1 VLRPHV
7 ALASSAVL
15 GSLLG
20 LCQGWPWGWLPA
32 QLLLVLQLALLF
44 VPGVGAGAAA
54 LRAAAFGAAMALAGY
69 AGFLS
74 DLPGAEPGTLLLA
87 GAGLV
92 AVHALLL
99 AACAALAVRLPAS
112 PAVRALLAWPALWC
126 LHEALLAQGPLA
138 MPWLRL
144 GQLQAPYGPW
154 AAALPLGGTLLAGL
168 LMWWTAALLWRAVGQ
183 PAERRRALLAGLALL
198 AVVNGL
204 GRLTWTQASG
214 ELAAV
219 LLQPGAAPEAAD
231 EAGTQQRMAALMS
244 AAEAARS
251 QLLVSP
257 QLALRKTASAL
268 PDDYLRQLAHALDRR
283 DSDLLLGLYVAQ
295 GDGRLHNAVLSLG
308 SSGPQRYLKRQL
320 FPFGEFLPAQGALRD
335 WLAGG
340 QPRQD
345 TARGPADAEPLWLGG
360 HRASL
365 SVCFELAFP
374 GLWRQEAATS
384 EVLVNLSSAAAHP
397 GALLQRQFDQQA
409 AARALEFQKPL
420 LHATD
425 IGGAFALDAAGNTVA
440 RLARDATASL
450 PVTLQ
455 ARRGLTP
462 FARVGDALALSLAVA
477 GLVLAWLSQAGVA
490 AQPRLR
496 LQAQRGQVLMAGV
509 ALILMS
515 AGLLY
520 YMVNSGQAVTEKMR
534 VTNAADA
541 AAYSAGVVE
550 ARALNY
556 DAYLNRAMVA
566 NQIAIAQMVSV
577 GSWVRYFANAVD
589 EVPASGTDIFFMMS
603 PSLEGYKILAIF
615 AATKVVLEY
624 YTGQSANY
632 YADYVLQ
639 YGIGPIIAVHD
650 AVVGAMAASQ
660 GAVHANLIAGVRQ
673 KQIADDVAQAMDP
686 QLKTQV
692 VLASHGFDNFTKSYA
707 NNDRGRF
714 ADVTMRSRDDFSRER
729 NWTVSA
735 PDIPLLKKN
744 GEMKKRAGTELVG
757 YDEWR
762 GMDTLEL
769 HGERFGCGKLGLSWC
784 GDIQKPLGWAA
795 VNIPKNNCSGSG
807 SGSSAN
813 GYHGNAY
820 GENRRTANKA
830 EGEMEQPGYYCFSGL
845 PAVRELRNV
854 APDAELSTGITLFVT
869 KDHAQLRT
877 SGGAAQ
883 AKPSGQLA
891 LFDDKPAG
899 AKLAALAR
907 AQVFF
912 DRISPRADG
921 RTEIASLYNPY
932 WRVRLVAPTA
942 ADRAWAAA
950 QQGGLALP

>member
-1 VLRPHV
+1 MLRPHA

-32 QLLLVLQLALLF
+32 QLLLALQLALLF
-44 VPGVGAGAAA
+44 APGVGAGAAA

-74 DLPGAEPGTLLLA
+74 DLPGAAPGTLLLA

-112 PAVRALLAWPALWC
+112 PAVHALLAWPALWC

-295 GDGRLHNAVLSLG
+295 GDGRLQNAVLSLG

-425 IGGAFALDAAGNTVA
+425 IGGAFALDAAGHTVA

-477 GLVLAWLSQAGVA
+477 GLVLAWLSQAGAA

-735 PDIPLLKKN
+735 PDIPLFKKN

>member
-1 VLRPHV
+1 M
-7 ALASSAVL
+7 L

-44 VPGVGAGAAA
+44 APGVGVGVAA

-74 DLPGAEPGTLLLA
+74 DLPGARPGQLLLA
-87 GAGLV
+87 GVGLV

-144 GQLQAPYGPW
+144 GQLQAPHGPW

-168 LMWWTAALLWRAVGQ
+168 LMWWTAGLLWQAWVR
-183 PAERRRALLAGLALL
+183 PAGRRRALLAGVALL

-204 GRLTWTQASG
+204 GRQTWTQASG
-214 ELAAV
+214 ELDAV
-219 LLQPGAAPEAAD
+219 LLQTGAAPEAAD
-231 EAGTQQRMAALMS
+231 EAGTQQRMATLMT
-244 AAEAARS
+244 AAQVARS
-251 QLLVSP
+251 QLLVGP

-268 PDDYLRQLAHALDRR
+268 PDDYLRQLAHELDRR
-283 DSDLLLGLYVAQ
+283 DSDLLLGLYVAP

-320 FPFGEFLPAQGALRD
+320 FPFGEFVPAQGALRD
-335 WLAGG
+335 WLAAGAAL
-340 QPRQD
+340 QD
-345 TARGPADAEPLWLGG
+345 TSRGPADAEPLWLGG
-360 HRASL
+360 HRVSL
-365 SVCFELAFP
+365 SLCFELAFP

-397 GALLQRQFDQQA
+397 GTLLQRQFDQQA

-425 IGGAFALDAAGNTVA
+425 LGGAFALDHGGHTVA
-440 RLARDATASL
+440 RLARDTAASL

-462 FARVGDALALSLAVA
+462 FARFGDALAQSLAVA
-477 GLVLAWLSQAGVA
+477 GLVLALLW
-490 AQPRLR
+490 QPGRAVQPSLR

-639 YGIGPIIAVHD
+639 YGVGPIIAAHD
-650 AVVGAMAASQ
+650 AVVVAMAASQ
-660 GAVHANLIAGVRQ
+660 GLVHANLTAGVRQ

-692 VLASHGFDNFTKSYA
+692 VLASHGFDNFTKAYA
-707 NNDRGRF
+707 NDDRGRF
-714 ADVTMRSRDDFSRER
+714 ADVTMRSRDGFSRER

-735 PDIPLLKKN
+735 PDIPLFKKN
-744 GEMKKRAGTELVG
+744 GEMKKRAGTELIG

-769 HGERFGCGKLGLSWC
+769 HGERFGCGKWGLSWC

-807 SGSSAN
+807 SSSGAN

-830 EGEMEQPGYYCFSGL
+830 EGEMERPGYYCFSGL

-854 APDAELSTGITLFVT
+854 APNAELSTGITLFVT

-891 LFDDKPAG
+891 LFNDKPAG

-942 ADRAWAAA
+942 VDRAWAAA